1 MNNLSIILGERLLTI
16 GYVSEE
22 TGLSRG
28 TISTIYH
35 RKADSVRLDT
45 LKKIC
50 DCLQIS
56 LSELIEYTPQAPD
69 K

>member
-1 MNNLSIILGERLLTI
+1 MTNLSIILGERLLTI
-16 GYVSEE
+16 GYVSKK

-35 RKADSVRLDT
+35 RRADSVRLDT

-50 DCLQIS
+50 DCLQIP
-56 LSELIEYTPQAPD
+56 LSELIEYTPKGGD
-69 K
+69 

>member
-1 MNNLSIILGERLLTI
+1 MNNLSIVLGERLLTV
-16 GYVSEE
+16 GDVAKG

-28 TISTIYH
+28 TVSAVYH
-35 RKADSVRLDT
+35 RKADSVRLAT

-50 DCLQIS
+50 DYLQIS
-56 LSELIEYTPQAPD
+56 LSELIEYKPQT